1 MIKLLKSR
9 DRDNLKTHT
18 HTHTHI
24 HMTYILNSEE
34 RSDSGF
40 LVRNNAKE
48 ESSGVCLKHIGKD
61 SQPESLCPM
70 KISFKN
76 EGETKIY
83 KS

>member
-1 MIKLLKSR
+1 
-9 DRDNLKTHT
+9 
-18 HTHTHI
+18 
-24 HMTYILNSEE
+24 MTYILNSEE
-34 RSDSGF
+34 QSDSGF

-48 ESSGVCLKHIGKD
+48 ESSGMCLKHIGKD

-76 EGETKIY
+76 ECETKTY